1 MSTRYRESDPLEAY
15 SVFLAHTPILA
26 YHQVV
31 SDIAVARCSPYIMP
45 VSQFERQMKYLH
57 DTGYRCLTLM
67 EFLQSKGLR
76 SRSQDK
82 GFVLTFDDGYENFL
96 TTAYHVLCRYGFTAT
111 VFLVANF
118 IGERNR
124 WDKITKVPLLTRG
137 QIKELHDAGIFFG
150 SHTSSHPHLPEL
162 SNEQIRY
169 ELANSKKRLESTLGQ
184 EITFLAYPYGESSSI
199 VREIAMQTGYIAACG
214 VITGKSGRYNLWR
227 RPCESQDSLL
237 TFGFKL
243 TQWYFYFLRLLR
255 WVREDTFVG
264 KQLRRIKKKQQS
276 ANKNWPLA

>member
-1 MSTRYRESDPLEAY
+1 MNTRYRESDPLESH

-31 SDIAVARCSPYIMP
+31 SDTAFARRSPYIMP
-45 VSQFERQMKYLH
+45 VSQFELQMKYLH

-96 TTAYHVLCRYGFTAT
+96 TTAYPILRRYGFTAT

-118 IGERNR
+118 IGKTNH
-124 WDKITKVPLLTRG
+124 WDKKTKAPLLTWE
-137 QIKELHDAGIFFG
+137 QIKELHDAGVFFG

-162 SNEQIRY
+162 SNEQIKH
-169 ELANSKKRLESTLGQ
+169 ELANSKKHLEYILGQ
-184 EITFLAYPYGESSSI
+184 EISFLAYPYGESSGA
-199 VREIAMQTGYIAACG
+199 VRKIAMQTGYFAACG
-214 VITGKSGRYNLWR
+214 VITGQRGRYNLWR

-237 TFGFKL
+237 IFGFKL
-243 TQWYFYFLRLLR
+243 TRWYLYFLRLLR
-255 WVREDTFVG
+255 WAREDTFVG
-264 KQLRRIKKKQQS
+264 DHLRKIRKKQRS
-276 ANKNWPLA
+276 NNKNRPLA